1 MITERSKA
9 KIKKIAQNKQKE
21 IIKQLQKQSIVEDL
35 TNKGYTLKAGL
46 KYGCDFRIYAKGV
59 GIKQGKKKQ
68 EEHSFAILDVVKG
81 KDSIKIKD
89 LVAKARVA
97 CATNMKWLISI
108 DKKELLVNV
117 GWVD

>member
-1 MITERSKA
+1 M
-9 KIKKIAQNKQKE
+9 
-21 IIKQLQKQSIVEDL
+21 L
-35 TNKGYTLKAGL
+35 LKA
-46 KYGCDFRIYAKGV
+46 
-59 GIKQGKKKQ
+59 
-68 EEHSFAILDVVKG
+68 

-97 CATNMKWLISI
+97 RATNMKWLISI